1 MARATLEST
10 QHYFLGTQ
18 KGKHLLR
25 ESNQMFLEK
34 ESETLFVSQRQKT
47 FYPQQNLFRVRAK
60 GKECD
65 VSVNNVSSFVGAEID
80 TIAL

>member
-1 MARATLEST
+1 
-10 QHYFLGTQ
+10 
-18 KGKHLLR
+18 
-25 ESNQMFLEK
+25 MFLEK

-60 GKECD
+60 GKVCD